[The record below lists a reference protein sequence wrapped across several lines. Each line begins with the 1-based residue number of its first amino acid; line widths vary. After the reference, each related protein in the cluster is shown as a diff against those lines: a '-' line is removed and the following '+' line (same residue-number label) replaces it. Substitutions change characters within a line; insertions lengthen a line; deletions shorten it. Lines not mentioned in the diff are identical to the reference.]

1 MTKEFLVSFE
11 TRVIIGGNVQVKA
24 NSRVEAEKIAR
35 QILRKNL
42 NIEDCLIELGKE
54 NNNNDLITIRDM
66 EIQTP
71 INLIDAMILT
81 EEV

>member
-1 MTKEFLVSFE
+1 MTKEFLVNFE

-24 NSRVEAEKIAR
+24 NSRDEAERLAK
-35 QILRKNL
+35 QILRRNL

-81 EEV
+81 EEA